1 MRTIIA
7 LCAVAA
13 LPACDAIRDAV
24 LTSERVQA
32 AAYDA
37 CTAAR
42 DELRDGYG
50 LELSDAERAIV
61 YGVIADR
68 FGLDD
73 ATRDALIADGC
84 DVLAAEAAGAV

>member
-1 MRTIIA
+1 MRITIAIA
-7 LCAVAA
+7 ALAA
-13 LPACDAIRDAV
+13 LPACDAIREAV

-50 LELSDAERAIV
+50 LELSDAERAVV

-68 FGLDD
+68 LGLDD
-73 ATRDALIADGC
+73 ETRDRLIADGC
-84 DVLAAEAAGAV
+84 DVLATEAAGAV

>member
-7 LCAVAA
+7 LCALAA

-50 LELSDAERAIV
+50 LTLSDAERAIL
-61 YGVIADR
+61 YGELADR
-68 FGLDD
+68 LGLDD
-73 ATRDALIADGC
+73 ATRDRLIADGC
-84 DVLAAEAAGAV
+84 EVFAAEAAERV

>member
-7 LCAVAA
+7 IAAVSA

-32 AAYDA
+32 AVYDA

-42 DELRDGYG
+42 DEARDAYG
-50 LELSDAERAIV
+50 LELSEAERAIL
-61 YGVIADR
+61 YGALADR
-68 FGLDD
+68 LGLDNE
-73 ATRDALIADGC
+73 TRDALIADGC
-84 DVLAAEAAGAV
+84 DVLAAEAAGSA